1 MMDFNDHK
9 PIYLQIADL
18 VGERVLSGDW
28 TEGNR
33 IPSVRELGAELGVNP
48 NTVVRS
54 YEQLTRMDIIQ
65 NKRGIGF
72 FICEGATERLKT
84 ERRNQFLQEE
94 AIDIFRKMVLLDISE
109 QELME
114 EFRKWTAK
122 L

>member
-72 FICEGATERLKT
+72 FICEGATKRLKT